1 MMQLRMARE
10 IGFEL
15 DPVEVANPSTGIG
28 MDKAVQLAIIES
40 SEGGVGEYES
50 IGSNVVN
57 EAGQRDFYGRIASR
71 DHRVVYYPAWR
82 LRRPRDWK
90 VSDGCREK
98 YGANERTGSGS
109 QPPTW
114 RSRGSQERVGCSIHR
129 AHGCQAEALGGNS
142 DYRRSTGAC
151 KRSFGPIGNGTDLA
165 SDAPRLRLVA
175 RELNQGDTA

>member
-15 DPVEVANPSTGIG
+15 DPIEVANPSTGIG

-109 QPPTW
+109 QPPTH
-114 RSRGSQERVGCSIHR
+114 RSSADKAHVECSLHRIH
-129 AHGCQAEALGGNS
+129 GF
-142 DYRRSTGAC
+142 RRKYSGVILI
-151 KRSFGPIGNGTDLA
+151 IGDR
-165 SDAPRLRLVA
+165 RL
-175 RELNQGDTA
+175 